1 MSNSILADEDWS
13 TIPWYAKAFKWICGI
28 EKMDEEKQLTDE
40 ERKAIEAKQNSI
52 HETKRWRMI
61 LNVNAMLL
69 MTLAVFLWG
78 FYA

>member
-1 MSNSILADEDWS
+1 
-13 TIPWYAKAFKWICGI
+13 
-28 EKMDEEKQLTDE
+28 MDEEKQLTKAE
-40 ERKAIEAKQNSI
+40 TKAIEAKQNSI
-52 HETKRWRMI
+52 HETKRWRII